1 MTNKWMAGVAGLL
14 LLATGCATVRERKA
28 LRLQAE
34 QSLQVAE
41 FEVSAATSPDVMRYS
56 RGTLSNAQLALRR
69 AHEEFARKKYVEASQ
84 WADSAKKGAAL
95 AVKETKA
102 AKEKEAATVPTKKPA
117 PAKKKSPAGR

>member
-1 MTNKWMAGVAGLL
+1 MKNKWIAGFFGLL

-34 QSLQVAE
+34 QSIQTAE

-56 RGTLSNAQLALRR
+56 RETLNSAQLALRR
-69 AHEEFARKKYVEASQ
+69 AHEEFDGKKFVEAAQ
-84 WADSAKKGAAL
+84 WAESAKKGAAS

-102 AKEKEAATVPTKKPA
+102 AKEKEAATKPMKKSA
-117 PAKKKSPAGR
+117 PVKKKSPIGR